1 MSFNKAEQLWNEERF
16 SIEKDSGGIGPVI
29 PLTRLMIL
37 YQLAYVYTE
46 LTLTVIE
53 DGFRWKDGPFHCP
66 FKDPIRGKGTL
77 FVWIFEGAITRVPRP

>member
-16 SIEKDSGGIGPVI
+16 SIEKDGRIEPVI

-37 YQLAYVYTE
+37 YQPSYVNTE

-53 DGFRWKDGPFHCP
+53 EGFR
-66 FKDPIRGKGTL
+66 
-77 FVWIFEGAITRVPRP
+77 